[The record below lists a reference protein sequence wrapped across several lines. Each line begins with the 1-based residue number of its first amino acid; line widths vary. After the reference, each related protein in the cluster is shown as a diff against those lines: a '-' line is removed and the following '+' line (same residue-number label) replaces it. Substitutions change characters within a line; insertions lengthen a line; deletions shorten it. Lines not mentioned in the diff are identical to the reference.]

1 MPSFEWERNGNLLQ
15 NIMMPEKDWSEQC
28 LRIMIDYQWE
38 HNDAKEGRHWF
49 LAMSGVREYNLKK
62 MDTEKQSV

>member
-1 MPSFEWERNGNLLQ
+1 
-15 NIMMPEKDWSEQC
+15 MPEKDWSEQC

-49 LAMSGVREYNLKK
+49 LAMNRVREYNLKK

>member
-1 MPSFEWERNGNLLQ
+1 
-15 NIMMPEKDWSEQC
+15 MPEKDWSEQH

-38 HNDAKEGRHWF
+38 HNDAKDGRYRF
-49 LAMSGVREYNLKK
+49 PAMSGVREYNLKK

>member
-1 MPSFEWERNGNLLQ
+1 MPSFEWERNDNLLQ
-15 NIMMPEKDWSEQC
+15 NIMVPEKDWNEQR
-28 LRIMIDYQWE
+28 LKIMIDYKWE

-49 LAMSGVREYNLKK
+49 PAMSGVREYNLKK